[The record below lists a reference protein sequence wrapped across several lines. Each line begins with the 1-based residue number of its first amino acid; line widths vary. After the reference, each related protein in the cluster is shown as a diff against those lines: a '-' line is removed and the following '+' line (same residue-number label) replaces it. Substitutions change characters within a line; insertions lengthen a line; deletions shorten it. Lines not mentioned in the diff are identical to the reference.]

1 MDGNG
6 RWALQR
12 NLARSQGH
20 TTGLKVAKR
29 IVACASQLGLRYLTL
44 YVFSTENWKRAKE
57 EVNYLMFLIKKYLK
71 REYDF
76 YRQNKIRVVH
86 SGNLEGLPL
95 SIVRTISEVTRATQD
110 FTGLTVN
117 LALNYGGR
125 DEIIRAFKRFQN
137 ASPSHQEISE
147 KGFKRFL
154 DQPQLPDPDLI
165 IRTGGEI
172 RLSNFLL
179 WQSAY
184 AELYFSPKL
193 WPDWS
198 ETDLVLAIADF
209 QQRQRRFGGIK

>member
-12 NLARSQGH
+12 NLERSQGH
-20 TTGLKVAKR
+20 TAGLKTAKR

-44 YVFSTENWKRAKE
+44 YVFSTENWKRTRE
-57 EVNYLMFLIKKYLK
+57 EINYLMFLIKKYLK

-86 SGNLEGLPL
+86 SGDIEGLPRPIIR
-95 SIVRTISEVTRATQD
+95 SISEVTRATQN

-125 DEIIRAFKRFQN
+125 DEIIRAFKRAQTDC
-137 ASPSHQEISE
+137 SRYKEITE
-147 KGFKRFL
+147 KIFRRFL
-154 DQPQLPDPDLI
+154 DQPELPDPDLI

-193 WPDWS
+193 WPDWN

-209 QQRQRRFGGIK
+209 QRRQRRFGGLK